1 MGDLNAVDLA
11 EELHVGV
18 LQDSGGMQDQHTM
31 IYPKPLPYNLE
42 GFFEGVMIDDHVG
55 IQVVKSSIDPLP
67 AVQDPAG
74 DSGSAD
80 FRKDLPR
87 SHMDQVFDAAD
98 ANYTRVG
105 LEAHEKKRKRNESHV
120 EFLGRRA

>member
-11 EELHVGV
+11 EEMHVGV
-18 LQDSGGMQDQHTM
+18 LQDSGSMQAQQTM

-67 AVQDPAG
+67 AVQDPTG
-74 DSGSAD
+74 DLGVGGFPQGLASI
-80 FRKDLPR
+80 
-87 SHMDQVFDAAD
+87 SHGP
-98 ANYTRVG
+98 G
-105 LEAHEKKRKRNESHV
+105 L
-120 EFLGRRA
+120 